1 MKKVQENSK
10 FLHFFLCLVVWFLNR
25 KSDLDLVF

>member
-10 FLHFFLCLVVWFLNR
+10 FLHFFLCPDVRFLNR
-25 KSDLDLVF
+25 ENDLDLVS